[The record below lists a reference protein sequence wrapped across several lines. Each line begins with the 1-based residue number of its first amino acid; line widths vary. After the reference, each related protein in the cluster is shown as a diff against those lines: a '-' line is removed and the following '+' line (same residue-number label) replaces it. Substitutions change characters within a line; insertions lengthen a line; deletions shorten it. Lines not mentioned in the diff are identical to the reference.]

1 MQRAHGACVWDRVG
15 TVARCDKSTHT
26 PDVCL
31 HTACTRLCSQATHS
45 KPCHLLQSIADCTS
59 AMDPHT
65 WNAYHIVSNRARSVC
80 YATRQQLFRHR
91 TEVAVNRLALSTQE
105 QLVSMSALREGQ
117 AEVHEATRAA
127 LSSVQ
132 EQQVELAGQQGRL
145 RAAHAQL
152 QVSVSENLGELGREK
167 SMIAQSQE
175 QLMNMTESVL
185 SKLGQQHI
193 HTAHPKT
200 LFICL

>member
-1 MQRAHGACVWDRVG
+1 
-15 TVARCDKSTHT
+15 
-26 PDVCL
+26 
-31 HTACTRLCSQATHS
+31 
-45 KPCHLLQSIADCTS
+45 
-59 AMDPHT
+59 MDPHT

-105 QLVSMSALREGQ
+105 QLASMSALREGQ
-117 AEVHEATRAA
+117 VEVHEATRAA

-167 SMIAQSQE
+167 SIIAQSQE

-185 SKLGQQHI
+185 SKLGQQHALQHTHSTSKNFI
-193 HTAHPKT
+193 HLSLTQVFIVVVYT
-200 LFICL
+200 LKMLRHKKRHTL